1 MTSNEKSFFE
11 VVDDYAR
18 THHKCL
24 ITEMFV
30 SGTNLEYAICF
41 RPLVS
46 TGQRDLRSGQPSMNP
61 WSCKY
66 LYVAIN
72 EVQTIGQMK
81 KLSDVLREILD
92 AQLPHIEA

>member
-1 MTSNEKSFFE
+1 MTSDEKSFFE
-11 VVDDYAR
+11 LVDDYAR

-46 TGQRDLRSGQPSMNP
+46 AGQRDRRPG
-61 WSCKY
+61 CKY
-66 LYVAIN
+66 IYVAID
-72 EVQTIGQMK
+72 EVQTIGQTKNM
-81 KLSDVLREILD
+81 SDVLRQTLD
-92 AQLPHIEA
+92 MHLPSLSIC

>member
-1 MTSNEKSFFE
+1 MTSDEKSFFE

-18 THHKCL
+18 THRKCL

-46 TGQRDLRSGQPSMNP
+46 AGQGDRRSG
-61 WSCKY
+61 CKY
-66 LYVAIN
+66 VYVAIN
-72 EVQTIGQMK
+72 EVQRIGQTK
-81 KLSDVLREILD
+81 KLSDALRETMD
-92 AQLPHIEA
+92 AQLPYVRA

>member
-1 MTSNEKSFFE
+1 MTSDEKCFFE
-11 VVDDYAR
+11 ITDDYAR

-46 TGQRDLRSGQPSMNP
+46 DGQPNGRSG
-61 WSCKY
+61 CKY
-66 LYVAIN
+66 VYVAIN
-72 EVQTIGQMK
+72 EVQTIGQTK
-81 KLSDVLREILD
+81 TLSDVLRETLD
-92 AQLPHIEA
+92 AQLPFLSSS

>member
-18 THHKCL
+18 THHKCF

-46 TGQRDLRSGQPSMNP
+46 TGQRDLRSG
-61 WSCKY
+61 CKY
-66 LYVAIN
+66 VYVAIN

-81 KLSDVLREILD
+81 KLSEVLREILD